1 MSYRTH
7 CQQCGKRLRDAIFC
21 PRCGQF
27 LCSGTCLDDHAE
39 KHLRI
44 TATLQRPV
52 ETTALDLPLQR
63 VQGITFERRS
73 VAGRI
78 GPRTSG

>member
-7 CQQCGKRLRDAIFC
+7 CQQCGRRLRDAIFC

-27 LCSGTCLDDHAE
+27 LCSGLCLDEHVD
-39 KHLRI
+39 KHVRI
-44 TATLQRPV
+44 TATPEHRV
-52 ETTALDLPLQR
+52 ETALDVPLQG
-63 VQGITFERRS
+63 VQGSTIGRRL

-78 GPRTSG
+78 GPSTSS